1 MAEITHMLGNP
12 KCHYRVQQ
20 LKLHNL
26 CKRRYHLESPSLLQV
41 YLGSKFCPLL
51 ETVGLRVPAQ
61 YSRDISLFNVCS
73 SSKNCPSARCASE
86 ADVILQDVNAFGTK
100 IVFLNHIL

>member
-1 MAEITHMLGNP
+1 MTEIPHMLRNS

-26 CKRRYHLESPSLLQV
+26 RKRRQHLESLPLLQV
-41 YLGSKFCPLL
+41 YLGSKFYPLL

-61 YSRDISLFNVCS
+61 YIGEISLFNVCS
-73 SSKNCPSARCASE
+73 
-86 ADVILQDVNAFGTK
+86 
-100 IVFLNHIL
+100 